1 MSQVSCL
8 LIAGFCTYQKR
19 HRVVFGCQLLATSGS
34 DFRHAL
40 LCRQH
45 LLSPTRLQA
54 ERQYR
59 LLIHS
64 HDSSLRASSLYASW
78 LLVAPIRQGV
88 GANQQRKTPNG
99 ANPFPPTRLETVPSF
114 VIPRTLRCCCNSA
127 QSPCVLMKKVG
138 PTKTPQKNQHEI
150 NHLWQLLTTPP
161 SYTFF
166 KNVQSLFHIVDY
178 SQHSTRPLIKEPL
191 LRWR

>member
-1 MSQVSCL
+1 MYTQSRSSVQAVAICFSSR
-8 LIAGFCTYQKR
+8 GFVITPP
-19 HRVVFGCQLLATSGS
+19 LASPDWQRSG
-34 DFRHAL
+34 DFFVLGGVGDGVGSGLRIKSIPTVP
-40 LCRQH
+40 CYIRWPR
-45 LLSPTRLQA
+45 SPTRL
-54 ERQYR
+54 
-59 LLIHS
+59 
-64 HDSSLRASSLYASW
+64 
-78 LLVAPIRQGV
+78 G
-88 GANQQRKTPNG
+88 
-99 ANPFPPTRLETVPSF
+99 TVPSF

-150 NHLWQLLTTPP
+150 NQLWQLLTTPP

-178 SQHSTRPLIKEPL
+178 SQHSARPLIKELP